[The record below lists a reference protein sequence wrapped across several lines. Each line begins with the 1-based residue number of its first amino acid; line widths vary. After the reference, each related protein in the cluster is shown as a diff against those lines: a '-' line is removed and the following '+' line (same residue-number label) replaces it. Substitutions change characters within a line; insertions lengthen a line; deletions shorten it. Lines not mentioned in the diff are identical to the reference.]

1 MLEAKRSGLS
11 AGAQLPA
18 VTKAVLMP
26 LCIQGLLPRV
36 KKKKKKSH
44 GDLLFS
50 APAPFHTFQHFQ
62 IPQSAAAFDAVWKRG
77 GRAFIVS

>member
-36 KKKKKKSH
+36 KKATVVYYSARLH
-44 GDLLFS
+44 LFILFS
-50 APAPFHTFQHFQ
+50 TFKFPKV
-62 IPQSAAAFDAVWKRG
+62 PQPSTLYGKEAAVLSLFLK
-77 GRAFIVS
+77 GR

>member
-36 KKKKKKSH
+36 KKSH
-44 GDLLFS
+44 GGLLFS

-62 IPQSAAAFDAVWKRG
+62 IPQSAAAFDALWKRG
-77 GRAFIVS
+77 GCAFIVS

>member
-26 LCIQGLLPRV
+26 LCIQGLLPHV
-36 KKKKKKSH
+36 KSH

-77 GRAFIVS
+77 GCAFIVS